1 MLHFFS
7 VVRSQK
13 ELVKEKSK
21 KERERED
28 VVCVIDG
35 SMVVLFELYSVSCLI

>member
-1 MLHFFS
+1 MLHFS

-21 KERERED
+21 KERERERGCG
-28 VVCVIDG
+28 VC
-35 SMVVLFELYSVSCLI
+35 Y